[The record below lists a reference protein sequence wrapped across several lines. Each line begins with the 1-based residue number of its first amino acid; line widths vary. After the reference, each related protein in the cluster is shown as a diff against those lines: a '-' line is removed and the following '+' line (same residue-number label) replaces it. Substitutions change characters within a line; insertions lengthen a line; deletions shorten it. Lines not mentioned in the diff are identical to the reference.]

1 MAHRRIL
8 LVFVVVLSLLAGIL
22 PPLTPPARA
31 ATAKAAAA
39 SAPLPAG
46 QVTAKD
52 AAAPPTVP
60 PTQPPGA
67 GAQSAVTKRVMANI
81 TARSKPPVR
90 AAGPAASGA
99 LARNVAALAA
109 AKAHGLVKPPA
120 KLTHPLKEKAV
131 PLAELPH
138 ASAAG
143 ASASPNPSAGAARR
157 PDTITPH
164 TGYGA
169 TYSLAGGFAV
179 QPMYSSPGY
188 MYVTVTNTSGS
199 TWAAN
204 TIAMGYHLYYSN
216 GADYNFI
223 GVSTE
228 ITVAVT
234 PGESVDVYSAL
245 QQLGVGTYEVVWDL
259 IDLTQP
265 AGSNYFSDH
274 GVPASKAYEF
284 TVPHYPPSGEFWGP
298 ADGATLATTAPS
310 LEVIVQADGSEANQ
324 TEFQVCTTA
333 DPANGTCWNSG
344 WQPVAWTQGDFSA
357 TSVWNVPISTLF
369 WDKTY
374 YWEFRV
380 EDTGS
385 TTPWSSSSSFTP
397 VPTPPTYSQLGEDGQ
412 TDSAGVGMFLGNYT
426 ASATDLT
433 LTAPGISIPITRYYN
448 SLNTGYGV
456 FGQGWSSIFDMQRTV
471 DSAGTVTVT
480 FPDGR
485 QVAYGAN
492 PDGTYTAAAGET
504 SEGRLTDQNTL
515 VMTGG
520 DVYKFFPGTGK
531 ILSITPAADQNSEVV
546 FNRDLDDNVGE
557 MSVGS
562 FQVNLGYT
570 PYGAGEVLTSIQ
582 EVGASAPWTYAY
594 SGWQLTKACDP
605 RTDLVSCTQYTYTS
619 STGPL
624 STIEKPDGASET
636 TTITYASD
644 GTVASVQM
652 PSSDPG
658 TWTYARI
665 APYDANAALTVHVTD
680 PRKTNVYYEFDAEGR
695 LWSRWLT
702 DPTPTAG
709 LSSEWAYG
717 PTGQVVGTVDENGNG
732 AEYIWDPDGWL
743 DTYDVPRDAKNTA
756 YTNWQHDLFAG
767 STPLAQ
773 TDPRYGE
780 VTEIIDA
787 NDHTTTMTYNSN
799 GEIATSTAP
808 PTKASPSGATTTY
821 KYTCDGGAASPPVV
835 NDPGAPAGAL
845 EDCGLLASV
854 TDPDGHVTSYGYD
867 DLGDQARIVTPTGET
882 TNIFHNALGEVTS
895 RTVIDSTYPNGATT
909 TFTYDPD
916 GRVATETDP
925 AVTNPITGV
934 THQLVTT
941 NSYDA
946 DGNLIKVVQS
956 DATAQSAGG
965 NAPRT
970 TTYTYDSLG
979 DKTSTAVNGTV
990 TSTAWF
996 NAFGQQ
1002 VRSADGLYNPHV
1014 LQSPSY
1020 YYNYNAVGDLTS
1032 ITMPDFVDYSTTP
1045 PTTRTVVLDQYTY
1058 DPAGRLSSYTDSL
1071 GHTVSYTYTLDNLK
1085 AGESYLNYTST
1096 LGGAVS
1102 TLPLHQYTYD
1112 LAGNLLQDT
1121 AGTGTTARTTVNTYD
1136 NDNTTLT
1143 STEDPSGLNRE
1154 TSYVYDPTGALL
1166 STTLSNGTQTQTTE
1180 NGYSSTGQLDQS
1192 EVLNNA
1198 TPNLVTTY
1206 ARDSAGLVLGDT
1218 APLGSNAFGSSAAP
1232 NAAYTT
1238 TSTFD
1243 LLGRLSTTSLPP
1255 VSTEDGTG
1263 APAVTQSPT
1272 TTKGYDVFG
1281 DVTDVKDPD
1290 GNVTHYDYDAFGR
1303 VTEIDHPTATE
1314 PDGAVISPFEKYTYD
1329 NNGNVTSYLNTL
1341 GQTTTYAYDAR
1352 NRPYLVTL
1360 PPATSGASAGVEHMA
1375 WDDGGNLLSVI
1386 DPTGAQT
1393 LYVYDSNERLA
1404 QKTSVVRNGT
1414 STPAEY
1420 TTQYKYDQFGDL
1432 INEETPGLA
1441 NISATYDNAGEV
1453 ATATQTNRG
1462 TTSYGYDVA
1471 GNLISTTDP
1480 LNRKTVT
1487 SYDEAGRP
1495 TGTTNY
1501 SATGAV
1507 VTTGSMTTDP
1517 DGDVT
1522 AVKDADQN
1530 TWSATYNA
1538 DGLLTARIDPPTP
1551 SAPNGATTTFGY
1563 DADGQQTRT
1572 TDADQ
1577 NATLQTYDALGDPVT
1592 EELPATTAASSS
1604 TDRISTTSYNT
1615 AGDPVATTQPGD
1627 VTTAATYDGLGRL
1640 TSLTGSGAGAPTTT
1654 KTFGYDLDGRL
1665 TSYSSPTYGT
1675 VTLGYDDRGLLQ
1687 SQSVPAAGGLP
1698 ATTYSASYDSSG
1710 RLASQTDSSGTT
1722 SYTYSGVDDLASA
1735 TSSLTGATYGYS
1747 YDNAGELTG
1756 EKDSTA
1762 GVAGPSYTVAYD
1774 SAGDPTMLSAY
1785 TSSGAANGSLN
1796 YSYDANG
1803 NVLSKAGTGVYG
1815 SEGSQSYTYDAAN
1828 RLTSTTTATDTQT
1841 YSWDPVG
1848 NRLSTT
1854 DKTAS
1859 GTTTTS
1865 TTYDQRDE
1873 PLTATSPTGT
1883 TSYAW
1888 SPRGT
1893 LSSITSTPTGGP
1905 AATTD
1910 ATFDAFDRLTS
1921 LGSSDYTYDA
1931 LDQLEQTG
1939 GSGGTSAGNLA
1950 QYAPGELEPSGVGGW
1965 NLARTPGQD
1974 GDILSGKSSA
1984 SGASPESIIEDLH
1997 GDTVSAVNP
2006 SSGAVQ
2012 ASQSFGPFGQPAGS
2026 TGGANAMPPTGFQ
2039 GDYTDSSTG
2048 MVYAESRWYD
2058 PTLGD
2063 FLSPDTAPPGT
2074 TTALDTNLYAYADDN
2089 PTSENDPTGHAG
2101 CGILAA
2107 VCDTVEQTWD
2117 EITSG
2122 LGDVAA
2128 IGDQA
2133 IAEAEGF
2140 GAGLAEGAVE
2150 GLEVAGIAVAE
2161 DAVGAVACVIGCA
2174 ELLAGALIVVAVAGI
2189 MYELTVNADGSTTY
2203 DGVYTPPS
2211 TNASPSV
2218 GSSPQTGSQ
2227 TNTPPAPP
2235 PVTIVGQ
2242 TLTTTSHSWTKVS
2255 KWYDST
2261 YLYTRTDT
2269 YTQTTDTLTTYF
2281 SDGSEK
2287 WISSSNITDAWRV
2300 VAQLL
2305 IDLSNP
2311 VVLPTPKPGAP
2322 VKPGPNQDIAVGTSL
2337 ATCGSGGSMIACA
2350 QAGSTPLPPGALG
2363 TNGND
2368 GTQTD
2373 SVTNTTAVL
2382 IPPGYYLNANGDYVD
2397 AETGEVFCGP
2407 GNSGGCTPISDPAH
2421 PLHESPSCGSGSVDP
2436 GAMDEVELDQAWAFV
2451 GQFGGQFIGQ
2461 AVFNQAGIDGSYE
2474 GIPISFKA
2482 ISPDVTNPTGALVTN
2497 IGRAARDAQKAG
2509 ESGVWLVV
2517 RALGMT
2523 QAQAVDVNKI
2533 SSVMLTGVITRVSIE
2548 TSTGWVHC
2556 FGTSGAGQ

>member
-1 MAHRRIL
+1 MAHRRVL
-8 LVFVVVLSLLAGIL
+8 LVFVAVMSLLAGIL

-31 ATAKAAAA
+31 ASAKASVV

-46 QVTAKD
+46 QVTAK
-52 AAAPPTVP
+52 AAAASAAVP

-67 GAQSAVTKRVMANI
+67 GAQSAVTKRVMANV

-90 AAGPAASGA
+90 AAGPAAAGA
-99 LARNVAALAA
+99 LARNEAALAA

-120 KLTHPLKEKAV
+120 KLKQPPTEKPV
-131 PLAELPH
+131 PLARLPH

-143 ASASPNPSAGAARR
+143 VSVPGASASSSPATPASRR
-157 PDTITPH
+157 PDTIRPD

-179 QPMYSSPGY
+179 NPMYSSPGY
-188 MYVTVTNTSGS
+188 MYVTVTNTSTS

-216 GADYNFI
+216 GTDYNFA
-223 GVSTE
+223 GVSTQ
-228 ITVAVT
+228 ITVAVS
-234 PGESVDVYSAL
+234 PGESVDVYSQL

-259 IDLTQP
+259 IDLSQP
-265 AGSNYFSDH
+265 AGSDYFSQH
-274 GVPASKAYEF
+274 GVPASKAFEF

-298 ADGATLATTAPS
+298 ADGATLAMTDPS
-310 LEVIVQADGSEANQ
+310 LEVIVQADGSETNS
-324 TEFQVCTTA
+324 TEFQVCTTS
-333 DPANGTCWNSG
+333 DPAEGTCWNSG
-344 WQPVAWTQGDFSA
+344 WQTVTWYQGSFSA
-357 TSVWNVPISTLF
+357 TSVWNVPPGTLY
-369 WDKTY
+369 WGKTY

-380 EDTGS
+380 EDTSS

-397 VPTPPTYSQLGEDGQ
+397 VPTPPTFSQLGQDGQ
-412 TDSAGVGMFLGNYT
+412 TDGAGVGMFLGNYT
-426 ASATDLT
+426 SSATDLT
-433 LTAPGISIPITRYYN
+433 LTAPGISVPITRYYN
-448 SLNTGYGV
+448 SLNTGDGV
-456 FGQGWSSIFDMQRTV
+456 FGQGWSSILDMQRTV

-485 QVAYGAN
+485 EVAYGEN
-492 PDGTYTAAAGET
+492 PDGTYTPAAGET
-504 SEGRLTDQNTL
+504 SEGRLTDPNTL

-520 DVYKFFPGTGK
+520 DVYRFFAGTGK
-531 ILSITPAADQNSEVV
+531 ILSITPAADPNSEVV
-546 FNRDLDDNVGE
+546 FNRDVDDNVAQIN
-557 MSVGS
+557 VGL
-562 FQVNLGYT
+562 FEVKVGYT
-570 PYGAGEVLTSIQ
+570 SFAAGEVLSSMQ
-582 EVGASAPWTYAY
+582 EVGASGSWLYGY
-594 SGWQLTKACDP
+594 SGWQLTSACDP
-605 RTDLVSCTQYTYTS
+605 RTDLVACTKYTYTS
-619 STGPL
+619 GSGPL
-624 STIEKPDGASET
+624 TTIEKPDGASET

-644 GTVASVQM
+644 GTVASVRM
-652 PSSDPG
+652 PASDPG

-680 PRKTNVYYEFDAEGR
+680 PRNTNIYYEFDAEGR

-709 LSSEWAYG
+709 LTSEWAYG
-717 PTGQVVGTVDENGNG
+717 PTGQIVGTVDENGNG

-756 YTNWQHDLFAG
+756 YTNWQHDLFDG

-787 NDHTTTMTYNSN
+787 NSHTTTMTYNPN
-799 GEIATSTAP
+799 GEIATSTTP
-808 PTKASPSGATTTY
+808 PTKASPNGATTTY
-821 KYTCDGGAASPPVV
+821 EYTCEGAAAAPPVV
-835 NDPGAPAGAL
+835 NDPAAPAGAL

-867 DLGDQARIVTPTGET
+867 HLGDQAQIVTPTGET
-882 TNIFHNALGEVTS
+882 TNIFHNDLGEVTS
-895 RTVIDSTYPNGATT
+895 RTVIDSTYPSGAATS
-909 TFTYDPD
+909 FTYDPD

-979 DKTSTAVNGTV
+979 DKTSTAVDGTV

-1002 VRSADGLYNPHV
+1002 VRSADGLYNPHL

-1020 YYNYNAVGDLTS
+1020 YYNYNALGNLTS

-1085 AGESYLNYTST
+1085 AGESYLDYSST
-1096 LGGAVS
+1096 LGGATS

-1154 TSYVYDPTGALL
+1154 TSYVYDPAGGLL
-1166 STTLSNGTQTQTTE
+1166 STTLSNGTQTQATE
-1180 NGYSSTGQLDQS
+1180 NGYSSTGQLDQT

-1206 ARDSAGLVLGDT
+1206 TRDSAGLVLGDT

-1263 APAVTQSPT
+1263 AAAVTQSPT
-1272 TTKGYDVFG
+1272 TTQGYDVFG

-1290 GNVTHYDYDAFGR
+1290 GNVTHYDFDAFGR
-1303 VTEIDHPTATE
+1303 VTEIDYPKATE
-1314 PDGAVISPFEKYTYD
+1314 PDGTVISPFEKYTYD
-1329 NNGNVTSYLNTL
+1329 NNGNVTSYLDKL

-1352 NRPYLVTL
+1352 NRPYLITL
-1360 PPATSGASAGVEHMA
+1360 PPATNGAAAGTEHLA

-1432 INEETPGLA
+1432 INQETPGQA
-1441 NISATYDNAGEV
+1441 NISATYDNAGEI
-1453 ATATQTNRG
+1453 ATETQTNRG
-1462 TTSYGYDVA
+1462 TTSYTYDVA
-1471 GNLISTTDP
+1471 GDLLSTTDP
-1480 LNRKTVT
+1480 LGRKDVT
-1487 SYDEAGRP
+1487 GYDEAGRA
-1495 TGTTNY
+1495 TGTTDY
-1501 SATGAV
+1501 DATGTV
-1507 VTTGSMTTDP
+1507 VSTASMVTDP

-1522 AVKDADQN
+1522 SVKDPDQN
-1530 TWSATYNA
+1530 TWGATYNA
-1538 DGLLTARIDPPTP
+1538 DGLVTARTDPPTP

-1577 NATLQTYDALGDPVT
+1577 NATLQTYDALGNVVT
-1592 EELPATTAASSS
+1592 EELPATTAAAGSA
-1604 TDRISTTSYNT
+1604 DRISTSSYD
-1615 AGDPVATTQPGD
+1615 AGGDPVATTQPGG
-1627 VTTAATYDGLGRL
+1627 VTTDATYDNLGRL
-1640 TSLTGSGAGAPTTT
+1640 TSLSGSGAEAPTAT

-1687 SQSVPAAGGLP
+1687 SQSVPAADGLP
-1698 ATTYSASYDSSG
+1698 ATTYSANYDSSG
-1710 RLASQTDSSGTT
+1710 RLTSQTDSSGTT
-1722 SYTYSGVDDLASA
+1722 SYTYSGVNDLAGA
-1735 TSSLTGATYGYS
+1735 TSSQTGATYSYS
-1747 YDNAGELTG
+1747 YDTAGELTG

-1762 GVAGPSYTVAYD
+1762 GVAGPSYTVGYD
-1774 SAGDPTMLSAY
+1774 SAGEPTTLSAF
-1785 TSSGAANGSLN
+1785 TPSGAANGTLS
-1796 YSYDANG
+1796 YSYDPNG

-1828 RLTSTTTATDTQT
+1828 RLTSTTTAADTQT

-1873 PLTATSPTGT
+1873 ALTTTGPTGT

-1893 LSSITSTPTGGP
+1893 LSSSSNTPTGGT
-1905 AATTD
+1905 ATTTD
-1910 ATFDAFDRLTS
+1910 ASFDAFDRLIS
-1921 LGSSDYTYDA
+1921 LGSSNYTYDA

-1939 GSGGTSAGNLA
+1939 GSGGTTAGNLA
-1950 QYAPGELEPSGVGGW
+1950 QYAPGELEPSGAGGW
-1965 NLARTPGQD
+1965 NLSRAPGQD
-1974 GDILSGKSSA
+1974 GDILSAQSTAGGS
-1984 SGASPESIIEDLH
+1984 SPESIIEDLH

-2006 SSGAVQ
+2006 SSGAVE
-2012 ASQSFGPFGQPAGS
+2012 ASQSFGPFGQSTGS
-2026 TGGANAMPPTGFQ
+2026 TGGSGGSGSASAMPPTGFQ
-2039 GDYTDSSTG
+2039 GDYTDPSTG
-2048 MVYAESRWYD
+2048 MLYAESRWYD
-2058 PTLGD
+2058 PALGD
-2063 FLSPDTAPPGT
+2063 FLSPDTAPPAT

-2089 PTSENDPTGHAG
+2089 PTSEYDPTGHSG
-2101 CGILAA
+2101 CGIFAG
-2107 VCDTVEQTWD
+2107 VCDTFEDTWND
-2117 EITSG
+2117 ITSG
-2122 LGDVAA
+2122 LSDLAATGDE
-2128 IGDQA
+2128 I

-2140 GAGLAEGAVE
+2140 GAGLAQGAVE
-2150 GLEVAGIAVAE
+2150 GLEVAGVAVAE

-2174 ELLAGALIVVAVAGI
+2174 ELIVGALIVVAVAGI
-2189 MYELTVNADGSTTY
+2189 MYELTVNADGSATY

-2211 TNASPSV
+2211 TNASPAV

-2227 TNTPPAPP
+2227 TGAPPPPP

-2242 TLTTTSHSWTKVS
+2242 ALTTTSHSWTKVS

-2287 WISSSNITDAWRV
+2287 WISWSNITDTWKV

-2305 IDLSNP
+2305 IDLSDP

-2322 VKPGPNQDIAVGTSL
+2322 VKPGPNQDIATGTSL

-2350 QAGSTPLPPGALG
+2350 QAGSIPLPPGALG

-2368 GTQTD
+2368 GAQTD
-2373 SVTNTTAVL
+2373 SDTNAAAHL
-2382 IPPGYYLNANGDYVD
+2382 IPPGYYLDANGNYRNL
-2397 AETGEVFCGP
+2397 ETGEVFCGT
-2407 GNSGGCTPISDPAH
+2407 GNFQGCIPASDPRHPFYSATGSGGGAPITVLGTFLAIRNYLAANKDANLSADFLNIRGTMANGKKGVGGWNWTRNKQFIDNA
-2421 PLHESPSCGSGSVDP
+2421 LANGYELRLVVDP
-2436 GAMDEVELDQAWAFV
+2436 DTPLYARGNVYQRELRYLQD
-2451 GQFGGQFIGQ
+2451 
-2461 AVFNQAGIDGSYE
+2461 
-2474 GIPISFKA
+2474 
-2482 ISPDVTNPTGALVTN
+2482 
-2497 IGRAARDAQKAG
+2497 
-2509 ESGVWLVV
+2509 
-2517 RALGMT
+2517 LGY
-2523 QAQAVDVNKI
+2523 
-2533 SSVMLTGVITRVSIE
+2533 
-2548 TSTGWVHC
+2548 GWVQV
-2556 FGTSGAGQ
+2556 GDYWVVVSTRP